1 MEQNKKDKKE
11 FSGFLKDLIKSVEDG
26 SCDNLSDAQY
36 AKILKSLTMSDQ
48 VEDISKKVDRL
59 FDAICGDEETGHKGI
74 VKRIENIE
82 KWRDEINI
90 MKWKAI
96 GAVCVLSPTIYYLI
110 QKYL

>member
-1 MEQNKKDKKE
+1 MGEDKKKLSKMLAE
-11 FSGFLKDLIKSVEDG
+11 L
-26 SCDNLSDAQY
+26 CDDMTDEEYS
-36 AKILKSLTMSDQ
+36 KIVKSLTMSDQ

-59 FDAICGDEETGHKGI
+59 FDAICGDEQTGHKGI
-74 VKRIENIE
+74 VERIESIE
-82 KWRDEINI
+82 KWREEINI